1 MSPTILIDME
11 ERKLRSLLRLLIAEE
26 LSHSPKGQLLTEP
39 DSPDDPD
46 EDGEPDE
53 ASVAASIGGGP
64 AMPLGAGPSYPGP
77 EPRSRKKARSELTR
91 VTGDAF
97 GGARPVRIK

>member
-1 MSPTILIDME
+1 ME

-26 LSHSPKGQLLTEP
+26 LAHSRSGHLLTEP
-39 DSPDDPD
+39 DDADDPD
-46 EDGEPDE
+46 EDDEPSE

-77 EPRSRKKARSELTR
+77 EPRSRKAARRALTR

-97 GGARPVRIK
+97 GGARPVRTK

>member
-1 MSPTILIDME
+1 MSSAILIDME
-11 ERKLRSLLRLLIAEE
+11 ERRLRTLIRHIIWEEAE
-26 LSHSPKGQLLTEP
+26 HSRRGDLLTEP
-39 DSPDDPD
+39 DEADDPD
-46 EDGEPDE
+46 EDEEPRE

-77 EPRSRKKARSELTR
+77 EPRSRKRARSELTR

-97 GGARPVRIK
+97 GGARPVRTK

>member
-1 MSPTILIDME
+1 ME
-11 ERKLRSLLRLLIAEE
+11 ERSLRSLIRLIIREA
-26 LSHSPKGQLLTEP
+26 SAHVRSGALLTEP
-39 DSPDDPD
+39 DSPDNPEGD
-46 EDGEPDE
+46 EEARE

-77 EPRSRKKARSELTR
+77 EPRSRKRARSELTR

-97 GGARPVRIK
+97 GGARPVRTK

>member
-1 MSPTILIDME
+1 ME
-11 ERKLRSLLRLLIAEE
+11 ERSLRSLIRLIIREAS
-26 LSHSPKGQLLTEP
+26 SHVRSGALLTEP
-39 DSPDDPD
+39 DSPDDPEGD
-46 EDGEPDE
+46 EEARE

-64 AMPLGAGPSYPGP
+64 TMPLGGGPSYPGP

-97 GGARPVRIK
+97 GGARPVRTK